1 METTLKVL
9 EIFSRNW
16 IIIFSLVMV
25 VPVARL
31 AVNSYL
37 QIKIAKIQ
45 NHNTYV
51 VRIENNHFKK
61 TLEISSS
68 ELSLKELKDHF
79 ELVESK
85 NLMLTDQR
93 PAEII
98 KVEPFPEAMARPKAS

>member
-9 EIFSRNW
+9 EIFSKNW
-16 IIIFSLVMV
+16 IIIFTLVMV
-25 VPVARL
+25 VPVVRL

-51 VRIENNHFKK
+51 VHIESDQFKK

-85 NLMLTDQR
+85 NLLLTDQR
-93 PAEII
+93 PVEIL
-98 KVEPFPEAMARPKAS
+98 KAEPFVEGMARPKAS